1 MIDVR
6 VSISVEGRVTAAKAA
21 NGPLIL
27 RAAAE
32 EAASQ
37 WVFKPSTLKGTPVE
51 AEIMLTFQ
59 FKAPE

>member
-1 MIDVR
+1 
-6 VSISVEGRVTAAKAA
+6 VSISATGRVTAAKAT

-37 WVFKPSTLKGTPVE
+37 WVFKPSTLKGVPVE
-51 AEIMLTFQ
+51 TEIVLTFE